1 MKREDKIKLGVIS
14 SIDDDFIDEAT
25 KSRVLYSS
33 KSKKSFFRSP
43 KFAAIAASVAIIIS
57 SLAVFFTIMLNGGK
71 EIPVYRGMTVS
82 SEAPIKDEST
92 ASLISTELTPTERFA
107 VPTKTNTNGIENKF
121 DDSLNIVGPEKE
133 LYYANPGDDI
143 YITIHIDN
151 PDKFEILSFTL
162 NEIKYT
168 AYMFEYGSDMENLIL
183 KVNVGEN
190 PGLISY
196 TIDAI
201 KYVDGEKIKDVKMSG
216 EKTVNIGVSN
226 PIKPSAKISDKKLTA
241 TYFSFNAT
249 ITDTEG
255 LVAATNGSLYAVLL
269 DGEGKIIRQIELA
282 LGMETNVKFDNL
294 DAGNYT
300 YAVIAVYDAYDG
312 EGFGSHVLSTEKF
325 SNVTQLDVKYTGM
338 NNYPTKNVLI
348 DVTSYN
354 GLVTVEKAEIIR
366 ESDGA
371 VLGKITDPDNLKIR
385 ANNVTT
391 LKIPTDENNACGTC
405 YVKLSCSYIVDDEKQ
420 LYELKSKSFAMPMV
434 PVVGEIIEHYEN
446 HQVIEWG
453 KNYFAI
459 HRAVDFAPTTSD
471 KNVYSCTDGTV
482 VSVKTHSYHPN
493 GEYLPGTTVEISF
506 INEEDLVEIIY
517 SYSML
522 ENVTLKVGDTV
533 KMGDVIGTVGEF
545 DHGFETHK
553 EPHLHLAIYRIVDG
567 YREPIKPPF
576 VPSEESILN
585 HELFVHNRLMKV
597 EELNAW
603 YDSNPRTYDPVIVC
617 YGDVKIEYET
627 ESEYLE
633 IDGGLFTF
641 DFDSMP
647 IGETEITIKITATLG
662 EATKDVYHTLLIEKE
677 E

>member
-1 MKREDKIKLGVIS
+1 
-14 SIDDDFIDEAT
+14 
-25 KSRVLYSS
+25 
-33 KSKKSFFRSP
+33 
-43 KFAAIAASVAIIIS
+43 
-57 SLAVFFTIMLNGGK
+57 
-71 EIPVYRGMTVS
+71 
-82 SEAPIKDEST
+82 
-92 ASLISTELTPTERFA
+92 
-107 VPTKTNTNGIENKF
+107 
-121 DDSLNIVGPEKE
+121 
-133 LYYANPGDDI
+133 
-143 YITIHIDN
+143 
-151 PDKFEILSFTL
+151 
-162 NEIKYT
+162 
-168 AYMFEYGSDMENLIL
+168 MFEYGSNMENLIL

-226 PIKPSAKISDKKLTA
+226 PIKPRAIISDKKLTA

-249 ITDTEG
+249 VTDTEG

-269 DGEGKIIRQIELA
+269 NGEGEIIRQIELA

-312 EGFGSHVLSTEKF
+312 EGFGSHVLSSGMF

-354 GLVTVEKAEIIR
+354 DLVTVEKAEIIR

-371 VLGKITDPDNLKIR
+371 VLGKITDPDKLKIR
-385 ANNVTT
+385 ANNVTSF
-391 LKIPTDENNACGTC
+391 KIPTDEKNACGTC
-405 YVKLSCSYIVDDEKQ
+405 YVKLSCSYIVDDGKQ

-434 PVVGEIIEHYEN
+434 PVVGEIIEHYET
-446 HQVIEWG
+446 HQ
-453 KNYFAI
+453 AI
-459 HRAVDFAPTTSD
+459 DFGNNTGGVHRAVDFAPTTSD

-482 VSVKTHSYHPN
+482 VKVETHSYRPN
-493 GEYLPGTTVEISF
+493 AQFYPGTTVEISF
-506 INEEDLVEIIY
+506 INEEDSIEIIY

-533 KMGDVIGTVGEF
+533 KMSDVIGTVGEF
-545 DHGFETHK
+545 DYGWEINK
-553 EPHLHLAIYRIVDG
+553 EPHLHLAIYRNVDG
-567 YREPIKPPF
+567 YRDPIKPPF

-585 HELFVHNRLMKV
+585 HELLVHNRLMNV

-603 YDSNPRTYDPVIVC
+603 YDSNTRTYDTVGFC

-633 IDGGLFTF
+633 INGGLFTF

-647 IGETEITIKITATLG
+647 IGQTEITVKITATLG
-662 EATKDVYHTLLIEKE
+662 EATKNVYHTVLIEKE
-677 E
+677 